1 MEGQQLFLVIVGGLI
16 ALFVIFVL
24 IYKSFYKKAPAD
36 AALVISGGSKKRVV
50 FGGTL
55 VNPITNVTQQ
65 ISLNTL
71 QLPVEREGQAALITK
86 DSLRVDIQAE
96 FYVKIEPNEQD
107 VLKAVASLGE
117 KTLTPEAVNA
127 LLEGKLVGVLRSVA
141 ATMDLQ
147 ELHEKRQEFSDQVQE
162 ACLEDLE
169 QNGFKLET
177 VAVTNLDQTP
187 LEALDENNRFDVVAI
202 QTIKK
207 EVEEKQ
213 TDTAKIEHENKVKRE
228 EDRLL
233 AELEIK
239 QKEEETET
247 KALEVEQRLEF
258 AQEEQRKEIATNK
271 AEQERAVEAHKF
283 EQLQAVEEAR
293 IKQEQA
299 VQSAEIAQTQKI
311 EMERIE
317 QEKLVQE
324 SEISQKQAI
333 EIAKVQQQQMVE
345 EAEIQRNLTVE
356 KAKIDQEASVKETEI
371 ERRIVLLDK
380 EREEKEAEAQ
390 NEILVSIKEK
400 EREAALIELLEI
412 SAEKARAEAAVE
424 TAEAIEKAE
433 RESKIELIRAEQ
445 EADEE
450 RIGKEKIADAEVYTI
465 VETAKAELEAAQ
477 VKAEA
482 TIILSEA
489 LLVEAK
495 AEADGEEALITAK
508 NQTEP
513 QVLVSDAVLA
523 LVEALPEVTKELM
536 KPAERIE
543 SIRVLDLGS
552 NGGSGPGG
560 MNKILGSIINAGA
573 AMPLLKELV
582 NFSDIDTTKIGQ
594 TIQDFAQGLKPNS
607 TSISESI
614 PVSEEEPISETE
626 PVAEAEPVAEDEPV
640 VDAEPIS
647 DEQLVVEEETVVE
660 AEPVAEDEPVSDEQ
674 PMAEEELV
682 VEAEPIADEEPISEA
697 VPISEEN
704 DSV

>member
-1 MEGQQLFLVIVGGLI
+1 MGGDLFFLIVGSLVS
-16 ALFVIFVL
+16 LFVIFILV
-24 IYKSFYKKAPAD
+24 YKSFYKKAPAD
-36 AALVISGGSKKRVV
+36 SALVISGGRKKRVV

-55 VNPITNVTQQ
+55 VNPITNVTQL

-107 VLKAVASLGE
+107 VLKAIASLGE
-117 KTLTPEAVNA
+117 KTLTPQAVNT

-187 LEALDENNRFDVVAI
+187 LDALDENNRFDVVAI
-202 QTIKK
+202 QTIKQ

-213 TDTAKIEHENKVKRE
+213 TATAKIEHENKVKRE
-228 EDRLL
+228 EDRLR

-247 KALEVEQRLEF
+247 EGLEVERRLEF

-271 AEQERAVEAHKF
+271 AEQERAVEEHKF

-299 VQSAEIAQTQKI
+299 VKSAEIAQTQKI

-317 QEKLVQE
+317 QEKIVQE
-324 SEISQKQAI
+324 SEIAQKQAI
-333 EIAKVQQQQMVE
+333 EIAQVQQQQMVE

-356 KAKIDQEASVKETEI
+356 KAKIEQEATVKITDI
-371 ERRIVLLDK
+371 EKKIVLLDK
-380 EREEKEAEAQ
+380 DREEKEAEALNAIQ
-390 NEILVSIKEK
+390 VSHKEK
-400 EREAALIELLEI
+400 EREAALIELLEV
-412 SAEKARAEAAVE
+412 SAQKARAEAAVE
-424 TAEAIEKAE
+424 TAESIEKAE

-445 EADEE
+445 EADED
-450 RIGKEKIADAEVYTI
+450 RITKEKSTDAEVYTI
-465 VETAKAELEAAQ
+465 VETAKAELEAAE

-482 TIILSEA
+482 TRILSEA

-495 AEADGEEALITAK
+495 AKADGEDALISAK
-508 NQTEP
+508 NNAEP
-513 QVLVSDAVLA
+513 QVLVSDAVHA
-523 LVEALPEVTKELM
+523 LVESLPQVTSELM

-543 SIRVLDLGS
+543 SIRVLDLGGG
-552 NGGSGPGG
+552 NGSGNGSSG
-560 MNKILGSIINAGA
+560 MNRILGSIVNAGA

-582 NFSDIDTTKIGQ
+582 NFSGFDTAKIGQ
-594 TIQDFAQGLKPNS
+594 TIQDYAKGLSRNS
-607 TSISESI
+607 AADTDTDTDTESE
-614 PVSEEEPISETE
+614 PVSE
-626 PVAEAEPVAEDEPV
+626 
-640 VDAEPIS
+640 
-647 DEQLVVEEETVVE
+647 
-660 AEPVAEDEPVSDEQ
+660 
-674 PMAEEELV
+674 
-682 VEAEPIADEEPISEA
+682 
-697 VPISEEN
+697 
-704 DSV
+704 

>member
-1 MEGQQLFLVIVGGLI
+1 MGNPFVLIVGSLI

-36 AALVISGGSKKRVV
+36 AALVIAGGSKKRVV

-55 VNPITNVTQQ
+55 VNPITNTTQI

-117 KTLTPEAVNA
+117 KTLTPQAVNT

-177 VAVTNLDQTP
+177 VAITNLDQTP

-207 EVEEKQ
+207 EVEERQ
-213 TDTAKIEHENKVKRE
+213 TETAKIEHENKVRRE
-228 EDRLL
+228 EDRLI

-299 VQSAEIAQTQKI
+299 VKSAEISQTQKI

-317 QEKLVQE
+317 QEKLVEE
-324 SEISQKQAI
+324 SEISQKQAV
-333 EIAKVQQQQMVE
+333 EVARVQQEQMVE
-345 EAEIQRNLTVE
+345 EAEIQRNLSIE
-356 KAKIDQEASVKETEI
+356 KAKIDQEASVKETDI
-371 ERRIVLLDK
+371 ERKIILLDK

-390 NEILVSIKEK
+390 NAILISLKEK
-400 EREAALIELLEI
+400 EREQALIELLEI
-412 SAEKARAEAAVE
+412 SAEKARSEAAVE

-433 RESKIELIRAEQ
+433 RESKVELIRAEQ

-450 RIGKEKIADAEVYTI
+450 RIAKEKNADAEVYTI
-465 VETAKAELEAAQ
+465 VETAKAELEAAK
-477 VKAEA
+477 VKSEA
-482 TIILSEA
+482 TIVLAEA
-489 LLVEAK
+489 LLVEAQ
-495 AEADGEEALITAK
+495 AEAEGEEALISAK
-508 NQTEP
+508 NQAEP
-513 QVLVSDAVLA
+513 NVLVSEAVHA
-523 LVEALPEVTKELM
+523 LVEALPQVTNELM

-543 SIRVLDLGS
+543 SIRVLDLG
-552 NGGSGPGG
+552 GSGNGNSGG
-560 MNKILGSIINAGA
+560 MNRILSSIINAGA

-582 NFSDIDTTKIGQ
+582 NFSDIDTAKIGS
-594 TIQDFAQGLKPNS
+594 TISDYAKGLTQNN
-607 TSISESI
+607 
-614 PVSEEEPISETE
+614 VSDSNTE
-626 PVAEAEPVAEDEPV
+626 PEPDPA
-640 VDAEPIS
+640 
-647 DEQLVVEEETVVE
+647 
-660 AEPVAEDEPVSDEQ
+660 
-674 PMAEEELV
+674 
-682 VEAEPIADEEPISEA
+682 SE
-697 VPISEEN
+697 
-704 DSV
+704 

>member
-1 MEGQQLFLVIVGGLI
+1 MGGDLFILIVGSI
-16 ALFVIFVL
+16 VALFVIFILV
-24 IYKSFYKKAPAD
+24 YKSFYKKAPAD
-36 AALVISGGSKKRVV
+36 SALVISGGRKKRVV

-117 KTLTPEAVNA
+117 KTLTPQAVNT

-202 QTIKK
+202 QTIKQ

-213 TDTAKIEHENKVKRE
+213 TATAKIEHENKVKRE
-228 EDRLL
+228 EDRLR

-239 QKEEETET
+239 MKEEETET
-247 KALEVEQRLEF
+247 EGLEVEKRLEF

-271 AEQERAVEAHKF
+271 AEQERAVEEHKF

-299 VQSAEIAQTQKI
+299 VKSAEIAQTQKI

-324 SEISQKQAI
+324 SEIAQKQAI
-333 EIAKVQQQQMVE
+333 EIAQVQQEQMVE

-356 KAKIDQEASVKETEI
+356 KAKIEQEATVKITDI
-371 ERRIVLLDK
+371 EKKIVLLEKD
-380 EREEKEAEAQ
+380 RAEKEAEAE
-390 NEILVSIKEK
+390 NAILISLKEK
-400 EREAALIELLEI
+400 EREAALIELLTV
-412 SAEKARAEAAVE
+412 SAEKSRAEAAVE

-445 EADEE
+445 EADEDK
-450 RIGKEKIADAEVYTI
+450 ITKEKAADAEVYTI
-465 VETAKAELEAAQ
+465 IETAKAELEAAD

-482 TIILSEA
+482 TRILADA

-495 AEADGEEALITAK
+495 AKADGEEALISAK
-508 NQTEP
+508 NNAEP
-513 QVLVSDAVLA
+513 QVLVSDAVHA
-523 LVEALPEVTKELM
+523 LVESLPQVTSELM

-543 SIRVLDLGS
+543 SIRVLDLGGG
-552 NGGSGPGG
+552 NGSGNGNSG
-560 MNKILGSIINAGA
+560 MNRILGSIVNAGA

-582 NFSDIDTTKIGQ
+582 NFSGLDTAKIGQ
-594 TIQDFAQGLKPNS
+594 TIQDYAKGLSRNS
-607 TSISESI
+607 VADSDTDTKSE
-614 PVSEEEPISETE
+614 PVSE
-626 PVAEAEPVAEDEPV
+626 
-640 VDAEPIS
+640 
-647 DEQLVVEEETVVE
+647 
-660 AEPVAEDEPVSDEQ
+660 
-674 PMAEEELV
+674 
-682 VEAEPIADEEPISEA
+682 
-697 VPISEEN
+697 
-704 DSV
+704 

>member
-1 MEGQQLFLVIVGGLI
+1 MPDLFILIVGGLI

-55 VNPITNVTQQ
+55 VNPITNVTQI

-96 FYVKIEPNEQD
+96 FYVKIEPNEAD
-107 VLKAVASLGE
+107 VLKAVASLGD
-117 KTLTPEAVNA
+117 KTLTPQAVNS

-187 LEALDENNRFDVVAI
+187 LESLDENNRFDVVAI
-202 QTIKK
+202 MTIKK

-213 TDTAKIEHENKVKRE
+213 TETAKIEHENKVRRE

-299 VQSAEIAQTQKI
+299 VKSAEIVQTQKI

-317 QEKLVQE
+317 QEKMVEE
-324 SEISQKQAI
+324 SEIAQKQAV
-333 EIAKVQQQQMVE
+333 EIARVQQQQTVE
-345 EAEIQRNLTVE
+345 EAEIQRTLTIE
-356 KAKIDQEASVKETEI
+356 KAKIDQEATVKETDI
-371 ERRIVLLDK
+371 ERKIILLDK
-380 EREEKEAEAQ
+380 ERAEKEAEAE
-390 NEILVSIKEK
+390 NTILVSIKEK
-400 EREAALIELLEI
+400 EREAALIEFLGV

-433 RESKIELIRAEQ
+433 RESKVELIRAEQ

-450 RIGKEKIADAEVYTI
+450 RIAKEKTADAEVYTI
-465 VETAKAELEAAQ
+465 IETAKAELEAAQ

-482 TIILSEA
+482 TKILSEA
-489 LLVEAK
+489 LLVEAR

-508 NQTEP
+508 NQAEP

-523 LVEALPEVTKELM
+523 LVEALPEVTNELM

-543 SIRVLDLGS
+543 SIRVLDLGG
-552 NGGSGPGG
+552 NGGNGSSGS
-560 MNKILGSIINAGA
+560 MNRILGSIINAGA

-582 NFSDIDTTKIGQ
+582 NFSGIDTARIGQ
-594 TIQDFAQGLKPNS
+594 TISDYAKGLNRNAVS
-607 TSISESI
+607 DSESDAEPESD
-614 PVSEEEPISETE
+614 PVSE
-626 PVAEAEPVAEDEPV
+626 
-640 VDAEPIS
+640 
-647 DEQLVVEEETVVE
+647 
-660 AEPVAEDEPVSDEQ
+660 
-674 PMAEEELV
+674 
-682 VEAEPIADEEPISEA
+682 
-697 VPISEEN
+697 
-704 DSV
+704 

>member
-1 MEGQQLFLVIVGGLI
+1 MPDLFILIVGGLI

-55 VNPITNVTQQ
+55 VNPITNVTQI

-96 FYVKIEPNEQD
+96 FYVKIEPNEAD
-107 VLKAVASLGE
+107 VLKAVASLGD
-117 KTLTPEAVNA
+117 KTLTPQAVNS

-187 LEALDENNRFDVVAI
+187 LESLDENNRFDVVAI
-202 QTIKK
+202 MTIKK

-213 TDTAKIEHENKVKRE
+213 TETAKIEHENKVRRE

-299 VQSAEIAQTQKI
+299 VKSAEIVQTQKI

-317 QEKLVQE
+317 QEKMVEE
-324 SEISQKQAI
+324 SEIAQKQAV
-333 EIAKVQQQQMVE
+333 EIARVQQQQTVE
-345 EAEIQRNLTVE
+345 EAEIQRTLTIE
-356 KAKIDQEASVKETEI
+356 KAKIDQEATVKETDI
-371 ERRIVLLDK
+371 ERKIILLDK
-380 EREEKEAEAQ
+380 ERAEKEAEAE
-390 NEILVSIKEK
+390 NTILVSIKEK
-400 EREAALIELLEI
+400 EREAALIEFLEV
-412 SAEKARAEAAVE
+412 SAEKARAEAAVD

-433 RESKIELIRAEQ
+433 RESKVELIRAEQ

-450 RIGKEKIADAEVYTI
+450 RIAKEKTADAEVYTI

-482 TIILSEA
+482 TKILSEA
-489 LLVEAK
+489 LLVEAR

-508 NQTEP
+508 NQAEP

-523 LVEALPEVTKELM
+523 LVEALPEVTNELM

-543 SIRVLDLGS
+543 SIRVLDLGG
-552 NGGSGPGG
+552 NGSGNGSSG
-560 MNKILGSIINAGA
+560 SMNRILGSIINAGA

-582 NFSDIDTTKIGQ
+582 NFSGIDTAKIGQ
-594 TIQDFAQGLKPNS
+594 TISDYAKGLNRNAVS
-607 TSISESI
+607 DSESDSS
-614 PVSEEEPISETE
+614 SEPES
-626 PVAEAEPVAEDEPV
+626 
-640 VDAEPIS
+640 
-647 DEQLVVEEETVVE
+647 
-660 AEPVAEDEPVSDEQ
+660 EPVSD
-674 PMAEEELV
+674 
-682 VEAEPIADEEPISEA
+682 
-697 VPISEEN
+697 
-704 DSV
+704 

>member
-1 MEGQQLFLVIVGGLI
+1 MDNPFVLIVGSLI
-16 ALFVIFVL
+16 ALFIIFVL
-24 IYKSFYKKAPAD
+24 VYKSFYKKAPAD

-55 VNPITNVTQQ
+55 VNPITNITQL

-117 KTLTPEAVNA
+117 KTLTPQAVNT

-187 LEALDENNRFDVVAI
+187 LDALDENNRFDVVAI

-213 TDTAKIEHENKVKRE
+213 TETAKIEHENKVRRE
-228 EDRLL
+228 ADRLK

-247 KALEVEQRLEF
+247 EGLEVEKRLDF
-258 AQEEQRKEIATNK
+258 AQEEQSKEIATNK

-299 VQSAEIAQTQKI
+299 VKSAEIAQTQKI

-317 QEKLVQE
+317 QERQVEE
-324 SEISQKQAI
+324 SEILQKQTV
-333 EIAKVQQQQMVE
+333 EIARVQQQQMVE
-345 EAEIQRNLTVE
+345 EAEIQRNLSIE
-356 KAKIDQEASVKETEI
+356 KAKIDQEATIKETDI
-371 ERRIVLLDK
+371 ERKIILLDK
-380 EREEKEAEAQ
+380 EREEKEAEAR
-390 NEILVSIKEK
+390 NAVLISLEEK
-400 EREAALIELLEI
+400 EREAALIELLQV

-433 RESKIELIRAEQ
+433 RESKVELIRAEQ

-450 RIGKEKIADAEVYTI
+450 RIAKEKNADAEAYAV
-465 VETAKAELEAAQ
+465 VEAAKAELEAAEVQ
-477 VKAEA
+477 AQAKR
-482 TIILSEA
+482 ILAEA

-495 AEADGEEALITAK
+495 AQADGEEALINSK
-508 NQTEP
+508 NQAEP

-523 LVEALPEVTKELM
+523 LVEALPQVTNELM

-543 SIRVLDLGS
+543 SIRVLDLGGNS
-552 NGGSGPGG
+552 GGNGNSGG
-560 MNKILGSIINAGA
+560 MNRILGSIINAGA

-582 NFSDIDTTKIGQ
+582 NFSGFDTAKIGQ
-594 TIQDFAQGLKPNS
+594 TIQDYAKGLNRNS
-607 TSISESI
+607 APDSDSDSESN
-614 PVSEEEPISETE
+614 V
-626 PVAEAEPVAEDEPV
+626 
-640 VDAEPIS
+640 
-647 DEQLVVEEETVVE
+647 
-660 AEPVAEDEPVSDEQ
+660 VSDQ
-674 PMAEEELV
+674 N
-682 VEAEPIADEEPISEA
+682 S
-697 VPISEEN
+697 
-704 DSV
+704 

>member
-1 MEGQQLFLVIVGGLI
+1 MPDLFILIVGGLI

-55 VNPITNVTQQ
+55 VNPITNVTQI

-96 FYVKIEPNEQD
+96 FYVKIEPNEAD
-107 VLKAVASLGE
+107 VLKAVASLGD
-117 KTLTPEAVNA
+117 KTLTPQAVNS

-187 LEALDENNRFDVVAI
+187 LESLDENNRFDVVAI
-202 QTIKK
+202 MTIKK

-213 TDTAKIEHENKVKRE
+213 TETAKIEHENKVRRE

-299 VQSAEIAQTQKI
+299 VKSAEIVQTQKI

-317 QEKLVQE
+317 QEKMVEE
-324 SEISQKQAI
+324 SEIAQKQAV
-333 EIAKVQQQQMVE
+333 EIARVQQQQTVE
-345 EAEIQRNLTVE
+345 EAEIQRTLTIE
-356 KAKIDQEASVKETEI
+356 KAKIDQEATVKETDI
-371 ERRIVLLDK
+371 ERRIILLDK
-380 EREEKEAEAQ
+380 ERAEKEAEAE
-390 NEILVSIKEK
+390 NTILVSIKEK
-400 EREAALIELLEI
+400 EREAALIEFLEV
-412 SAEKARAEAAVE
+412 SAEKARAEAAVD

-433 RESKIELIRAEQ
+433 RESKVELIRAEQ

-450 RIGKEKIADAEVYTI
+450 RIAKEKTADAEVYTI

-482 TIILSEA
+482 TKILSEA
-489 LLVEAK
+489 LLVEAR

-508 NQTEP
+508 NQAEP

-523 LVEALPEVTKELM
+523 LVEALPEVTNELM

-543 SIRVLDLGS
+543 SIRVLDLGG
-552 NGGSGPGG
+552 NGGGNSSSGS
-560 MNKILGSIINAGA
+560 MNRILGSIINAGA

-582 NFSDIDTTKIGQ
+582 NFSGIDTAKIGQ
-594 TIQDFAQGLKPNS
+594 TISNYAKGLNRNAVS
-607 TSISESI
+607 DSES
-614 PVSEEEPISETE
+614 
-626 PVAEAEPVAEDEPV
+626 
-640 VDAEPIS
+640 DAEPES
-647 DEQLVVEEETVVE
+647 D
-660 AEPVAEDEPVSDEQ
+660 PVSD
-674 PMAEEELV
+674 
-682 VEAEPIADEEPISEA
+682 
-697 VPISEEN
+697 
-704 DSV
+704 

>member
-1 MEGQQLFLVIVGGLI
+1 MGEQLFILIVGGLI

-55 VNPITNVTQQ
+55 VNPITNVTQT

-96 FYVKIEPNEQD
+96 FYVKIEPNELD
-107 VLKAVASLGE
+107 VLKAVASLGD
-117 KTLTPEAVNA
+117 KTLTPEAVNT

-141 ATMDLQ
+141 ATMELQ

-177 VAVTNLDQTP
+177 VAITNLDQTP
-187 LEALDENNRFDVVAI
+187 LDSLDENNRFDVVAI
-202 QTIKK
+202 QTIKQ

-213 TDTAKIEHENKVKRE
+213 TATAKIEHENKVKRE
-228 EDRLL
+228 EDRLK

-239 QKEEETET
+239 MREEETET
-247 KALEVEQRLEF
+247 EGLEVERRLEF

-293 IKQEQA
+293 ILQEQA
-299 VQSAEIAQTQKI
+299 VKSAEITQTQKI

-317 QEKLVQE
+317 QERQVEE
-324 SEISQKQAI
+324 SEISQKQAV
-333 EIAKVQQQQMVE
+333 ELARVQQQQAVE

-356 KAKIDQEASVKETEI
+356 KAKIEQEATVKETEI

-380 EREEKEAEAQ
+380 ERQEKEAEAE
-390 NEILVSIKEK
+390 NAILVSVKEK
-400 EREAALIELLEI
+400 ERESALIDLLSV
-412 SAEKARAEAAVE
+412 SAEKARSEAAVE

-450 RIGKEKIADAEVYTI
+450 RIAKEKMADAEAYTI
-465 VETAKAELEAAQ
+465 VETAKAELEAAK
-477 VKAEA
+477 VKSEA
-482 TIILSEA
+482 TRILAEA
-489 LLVEAK
+489 LLVEAR

-508 NQTEP
+508 NQAEP
-513 QVLVSDAVLA
+513 QVLVSDAVHA
-523 LVEALPEVTKELM
+523 LVESLPQVTGELM

-543 SIRVLDLGS
+543 SIRVLDLGG
-552 NGGSGPGG
+552 NGGSNGNPGG
-560 MNKILGSIINAGA
+560 MSRILSSIVNAGA

-582 NFSDIDTTKIGQ
+582 NFSGLDTAKIGQ
-594 TIQDFAQGLKPNS
+594 TIQDYTKGLKQN
-607 TSISESI
+607 
-614 PVSEEEPISETE
+614 SET
-626 PVAEAEPVAEDEPV
+626 D
-640 VDAEPIS
+640 S
-647 DEQLVVEEETVVE
+647 DPESTTE
-660 AEPVAEDEPVSDEQ
+660 
-674 PMAEEELV
+674 
-682 VEAEPIADEEPISEA
+682 
-697 VPISEEN
+697 
-704 DSV
+704 

>member
-1 MEGQQLFLVIVGGLI
+1 MGQELFILIVGGLI

-55 VNPITNVTQQ
+55 VNPITNVTQT

-117 KTLTPEAVNA
+117 KTLTPQAVNT

-141 ATMDLQ
+141 ATMELQ

-187 LEALDENNRFDVVAI
+187 LDSLDENNRFDVVAI
-202 QTIKK
+202 QTIKQ

-213 TDTAKIEHENKVKRE
+213 TATAKIEHENKVKRE
-228 EDRLL
+228 EDRLK

-239 QKEEETET
+239 MREEETET
-247 KALEVEQRLEF
+247 EGLEVERRLEF

-293 IKQEQA
+293 ILQEQ
-299 VQSAEIAQTQKI
+299 VVKSAEIAQTQKI

-317 QEKLVQE
+317 QERQVEE
-324 SEISQKQAI
+324 SEITQKQVVELAR
-333 EIAKVQQQQMVE
+333 VQQLQVVE

-356 KAKIDQEASVKETEI
+356 KAKIEQEATVKETEI
-371 ERRIVLLDK
+371 ERKIVLLDK
-380 EREEKEAEAQ
+380 ERQEKEAEAE
-390 NEILVSIKEK
+390 NAILVSLKEK
-400 EREAALIELLEI
+400 EREIALIDLLAV

-424 TAEAIEKAE
+424 TAEALEKAE
-433 RESKIELIRAEQ
+433 RESKVELIRAEQ

-450 RIGKEKIADAEVYTI
+450 RISKEKIADAEAYTI
-465 VETAKAELEAAQ
+465 VETAKAELEAAK
-477 VKAEA
+477 VKSEA
-482 TIILSEA
+482 TRILAEA
-489 LLVEAK
+489 LLVEAR

-508 NQTEP
+508 NTAEP
-513 QVLVSDAVLA
+513 QVLVSDAVHA
-523 LVEALPEVTKELM
+523 LVEALPEVTNELM

-543 SIRVLDLGS
+543 SIRVLDLGGNS
-552 NGGSGPGG
+552 GGNGNSGG
-560 MNKILGSIINAGA
+560 MSRILGSIINAGA

-582 NFSDIDTTKIGQ
+582 NFSGFDTAKIGQ
-594 TIQDFAQGLKPNS
+594 TIQDYAQGLNRS
-607 TSISESI
+607 SETDSDSEST
-614 PVSEEEPISETE
+614 TE
-626 PVAEAEPVAEDEPV
+626 
-640 VDAEPIS
+640 
-647 DEQLVVEEETVVE
+647 
-660 AEPVAEDEPVSDEQ
+660 
-674 PMAEEELV
+674 
-682 VEAEPIADEEPISEA
+682 
-697 VPISEEN
+697 
-704 DSV
+704 

>member
-1 MEGQQLFLVIVGGLI
+1 MPDLFIIIVGGLI

-55 VNPITNVTQQ
+55 VNPITNVTQI

-96 FYVKIEPNEQD
+96 FYVKIEPNEAD
-107 VLKAVASLGE
+107 VLKAVASLGD
-117 KTLTPEAVNA
+117 KTLTPQAVNS

-187 LEALDENNRFDVVAI
+187 LESLDENNRFDVVAI
-202 QTIKK
+202 MTIKK

-213 TDTAKIEHENKVKRE
+213 TETAKIEHENKVRRE

-299 VQSAEIAQTQKI
+299 VKSTEIIQTQKI

-317 QEKLVQE
+317 QERMVQE
-324 SEISQKQAI
+324 SEISQKQAV
-333 EIAKVQQQQMVE
+333 EIARVQQQQTVE
-345 EAEIQRNLTVE
+345 EAEIQRNLTIE
-356 KAKIDQEASVKETEI
+356 KAKIDQEATIKETDI
-371 ERRIVLLDK
+371 ERRIILLDK
-380 EREEKEAEAQ
+380 EREEKEAEAE
-390 NEILVSIKEK
+390 NTIMVSIKEK
-400 EREAALIELLEI
+400 EREAALIEFLGV

-433 RESKIELIRAEQ
+433 RESKVELIRAEQ

-450 RIGKEKIADAEVYTI
+450 RIAKEKTADAEVYTI

-482 TIILSEA
+482 TKILSEA
-489 LLVEAK
+489 LLVEAR

-508 NQTEP
+508 NQAEP

-523 LVEALPEVTKELM
+523 LVEALPEVTNELM

-543 SIRVLDLGS
+543 SIRVLDLGG
-552 NGGSGPGG
+552 NGGGNGSSGS
-560 MNKILGSIINAGA
+560 MNRILGSIVNAGA

-582 NFSDIDTTKIGQ
+582 NFSGIDTAKIGQ
-594 TIQDFAQGLKPNS
+594 TISDYAKGLNRNTVS
-607 TSISESI
+607 DSESD
-614 PVSEEEPISETE
+614 SE
-626 PVAEAEPVAEDEPV
+626 
-640 VDAEPIS
+640 S
-647 DEQLVVEEETVVE
+647 D
-660 AEPVAEDEPVSDEQ
+660 PVSD
-674 PMAEEELV
+674 
-682 VEAEPIADEEPISEA
+682 
-697 VPISEEN
+697 
-704 DSV
+704 

>member
-1 MEGQQLFLVIVGGLI
+1 MDNPFVLIVGSLI
-16 ALFVIFVL
+16 ALFIIFVL
-24 IYKSFYKKAPAD
+24 VYKSFYKKAPAD

-55 VNPITNVTQQ
+55 VNPITNITQL

-117 KTLTPEAVNA
+117 KTLTPQAVNT

-187 LEALDENNRFDVVAI
+187 LDALDENNRFDVVAI

-213 TDTAKIEHENKVKRE
+213 TETAKIEHENKVRRE
-228 EDRLL
+228 ADRLK

-247 KALEVEQRLEF
+247 EGLEVEKRLDF
-258 AQEEQRKEIATNK
+258 AQEEQSMEIATNK
-271 AEQERAVEAHKF
+271 AKQERAVEAHKF

-299 VQSAEIAQTQKI
+299 VKSAEIAQTQKI

-317 QEKLVQE
+317 QERQVEE
-324 SEISQKQAI
+324 SEILQKQTV
-333 EIAKVQQQQMVE
+333 EIARVQQQQMVE
-345 EAEIQRNLTVE
+345 EAEIKRSLSIE
-356 KAKIDQEASVKETEI
+356 KAKIDQEATVKEADI
-371 ERRIVLLDK
+371 ERKIILLDK

-390 NEILVSIKEK
+390 NAILISLKEK
-400 EREAALIELLEI
+400 ELEAALIELLQV
-412 SAEKARAEAAVE
+412 SAVKARAEAAVE

-445 EADEE
+445 EADE
-450 RIGKEKIADAEVYTI
+450 KKIAMEKNTDAEAYAV
-465 VETAKAELEAAQ
+465 VEAAKAELEAAEVQ
-477 VKAEA
+477 AQAKR
-482 TIILSEA
+482 ILAEA

-495 AEADGEEALITAK
+495 AEADGEEALINSK
-508 NQTEP
+508 NQAEP

-523 LVEALPEVTKELM
+523 LVEALPQVTSELM

-543 SIRVLDLGS
+543 SIRVLDLGGNS
-552 NGGSGPGG
+552 GGNGNSGG
-560 MNKILGSIINAGA
+560 MNRILSSIINAGA

-582 NFSDIDTTKIGQ
+582 NFSGFDTAKIGQ
-594 TIQDFAQGLKPNS
+594 TIQDYAKGLNRNS
-607 TSISESI
+607 APDSDSDSESN
-614 PVSEEEPISETE
+614 V
-626 PVAEAEPVAEDEPV
+626 
-640 VDAEPIS
+640 
-647 DEQLVVEEETVVE
+647 
-660 AEPVAEDEPVSDEQ
+660 VSDQ
-674 PMAEEELV
+674 N
-682 VEAEPIADEEPISEA
+682 S
-697 VPISEEN
+697 
-704 DSV
+704 

>member
-1 MEGQQLFLVIVGGLI
+1 MADLFFIIVGGLV

-55 VNPITNVTQQ
+55 VNPITNVTQI

-107 VLKAVASLGE
+107 VLKAVASLGD
-117 KTLTPEAVNA
+117 KTLTPQAVNS

-187 LEALDENNRFDVVAI
+187 LESLDENNRFDVVAI
-202 QTIKK
+202 MTIKK

-213 TDTAKIEHENKVKRE
+213 TETAKIEHENKVKRE
-228 EDRLL
+228 EDRLF

-299 VQSAEIAQTQKI
+299 VKSAEIVQTQKI

-317 QEKLVQE
+317 QERMVQE
-324 SEISQKQAI
+324 SEISQKQAV
-333 EIAKVQQQQMVE
+333 EIARVQQQQTVE
-345 EAEIQRNLTVE
+345 EAEIQRNLTIE
-356 KAKIDQEASVKETEI
+356 KAKIDQEATIKETDI
-371 ERRIVLLDK
+371 ERKIILLDK
-380 EREEKEAEAQ
+380 ERAEKEAEAA
-390 NEILVSIKEK
+390 NTILVSIKEK
-400 EREAALIELLEI
+400 EREAALIEFLEV

-450 RIGKEKIADAEVYTI
+450 RIAKEKTADAEVYTI

-482 TIILSEA
+482 TKILSEA
-489 LLVEAK
+489 LLVEAR

-508 NQTEP
+508 NQAEP

-523 LVEALPEVTKELM
+523 LVEALPQVTAELM

-543 SIRVLDLGS
+543 SIRVLDLGG
-552 NGGSGPGG
+552 NGGGNGSSGS
-560 MNKILGSIINAGA
+560 MNRILGSIVNAGA

-582 NFSDIDTTKIGQ
+582 NFSGIDTAKIGQ
-594 TIQDFAQGLKPNS
+594 TISDYARGLNRNTVS
-607 TSISESI
+607 DSESD
-614 PVSEEEPISETE
+614 SESE
-626 PVAEAEPVAEDEPV
+626 
-640 VDAEPIS
+640 S
-647 DEQLVVEEETVVE
+647 DS
-660 AEPVAEDEPVSDEQ
+660 VSD
-674 PMAEEELV
+674 
-682 VEAEPIADEEPISEA
+682 
-697 VPISEEN
+697 
-704 DSV
+704 

>member
-1 MEGQQLFLVIVGGLI
+1 MGEELFFLIIGGLI

-55 VNPITNVTQQ
+55 VNPITNVTQT

-107 VLKAVASLGE
+107 VLKAVASLGD
-117 KTLTPEAVNA
+117 KTLTPQAVGT

-177 VAVTNLDQTP
+177 VAITNLDQTP
-187 LEALDENNRFDVVAI
+187 LDALDENNRFDVVAI
-202 QTIKK
+202 QTIKQ

-213 TDTAKIEHENKVKRE
+213 TATAKIEHENKVKRE
-228 EDRLL
+228 EDRLK

-239 QKEEETET
+239 MREEETET
-247 KALEVEQRLEF
+247 EGLEVERRLEF

-293 IKQEQA
+293 ILQEQA
-299 VQSAEIAQTQKI
+299 VKSAEILQTQKI

-317 QEKLVQE
+317 QERQVQE
-324 SEISQKQAI
+324 SEITQKQVV
-333 EIAKVQQQQMVE
+333 ELAKVQQMQAVE
-345 EAEIQRNLTVE
+345 EAEIQRNLTIE

-371 ERRIVLLDK
+371 ERKIVLIEKD
-380 EREEKEAEAQ
+380 REEKEAEAE
-390 NEILVSIKEK
+390 NAILVSLKEK
-400 EREAALIELLEI
+400 ERESVLIDLLSV

-445 EADEE
+445 EADED
-450 RIGKEKIADAEVYTI
+450 RITKEKVADAEAYTI
-465 VETAKAELEAAQ
+465 VETAKAELEAAK

-482 TIILSEA
+482 TRILSEA
-489 LLVEAK
+489 LLVEAR

-508 NQTEP
+508 NQAEP
-513 QVLVSDAVLA
+513 QVLVSDAVHA
-523 LVEALPEVTKELM
+523 LVESLPQVTGELM

-543 SIRVLDLGS
+543 SIRVLDLGGNSGS
-552 NGGSGPGG
+552 NGGPGG
-560 MNKILGSIINAGA
+560 MNRILGSIINAGA

-582 NFSDIDTTKIGQ
+582 NFSGIDTAKIGQ
-594 TIQDFAQGLKPNS
+594 TIQDYAKGLKQD
-607 TSISESI
+607 T
-614 PVSEEEPISETE
+614 
-626 PVAEAEPVAEDEPV
+626 
-640 VDAEPIS
+640 
-647 DEQLVVEEETVVE
+647 
-660 AEPVAEDEPVSDEQ
+660 EPVSDSEST
-674 PMAEEELV
+674 
-682 VEAEPIADEEPISEA
+682 DE
-697 VPISEEN
+697 
-704 DSV
+704 

>member
-1 MEGQQLFLVIVGGLI
+1 MGNPFVLIVGSLI
-16 ALFVIFVL
+16 ALFIIFVL
-24 IYKSFYKKAPAD
+24 VYKSFYKKAPAD

-55 VNPITNVTQQ
+55 VNPITNTTQL

-96 FYVKIEPNEQD
+96 FYVKIEPNELD

-117 KTLTPEAVNA
+117 KTLTPQAVNT

-213 TDTAKIEHENKVKRE
+213 TETAKIEHENKVRRE
-228 EDRLL
+228 ADRLK

-247 KALEVEQRLEF
+247 EGLEVEKRLDF

-271 AEQERAVEAHKF
+271 AEQERSVEAHKF

-299 VQSAEIAQTQKI
+299 VKSAEIAQTQKI

-317 QEKLVQE
+317 QERQVEE
-324 SEISQKQAI
+324 SEILQKQTV
-333 EIAKVQQQQMVE
+333 EIARVQQQQMVE
-345 EAEIQRNLTVE
+345 EAEIQRNLSIE
-356 KAKIDQEASVKETEI
+356 KAKIDQEATIKETDI
-371 ERRIVLLDK
+371 ERKIILLDK
-380 EREEKEAEAQ
+380 EREEKEAEAK
-390 NEILVSIKEK
+390 NAILISLKEK
-400 EREAALIELLEI
+400 EREAALIELLQV

-433 RESKIELIRAEQ
+433 RESKVELIRAEQ

-450 RIGKEKIADAEVYTI
+450 RIAKEKNADAEAYAV
-465 VETAKAELEAAQ
+465 VEAAKAELEAAEVQ
-477 VKAEA
+477 AQAKR
-482 TIILSEA
+482 ILAEA

-495 AEADGEEALITAK
+495 AQADGEEALINSK
-508 NQTEP
+508 NQAEP

-523 LVEALPEVTKELM
+523 LVEALPQVTNELM

-543 SIRVLDLGS
+543 SIRVLDLGGNS
-552 NGGSGPGG
+552 SGNGNSGG
-560 MNKILGSIINAGA
+560 MNRILGSIINAGA

-582 NFSDIDTTKIGQ
+582 NFSGFDTAKIGQ
-594 TIQDFAQGLKPNS
+594 TIQDYAKGLNRNS
-607 TSISESI
+607 APDSDSDSESN
-614 PVSEEEPISETE
+614 
-626 PVAEAEPVAEDEPV
+626 
-640 VDAEPIS
+640 
-647 DEQLVVEEETVVE
+647 L
-660 AEPVAEDEPVSDEQ
+660 VSDQ
-674 PMAEEELV
+674 N
-682 VEAEPIADEEPISEA
+682 S
-697 VPISEEN
+697 
-704 DSV
+704 

>member
-1 MEGQQLFLVIVGGLI
+1 MNELFILIVGGLI

-36 AALVISGGSKKRVV
+36 AALVISGGSKKRVI

-55 VNPITNVTQQ
+55 VNPITNITQT

-107 VLKAVASLGE
+107 VLKAVASLGD
-117 KTLTPEAVNA
+117 KTLTPEAVNT

-141 ATMDLQ
+141 ATMELQ

-177 VAVTNLDQTP
+177 VAITNLDQTP
-187 LEALDENNRFDVVAI
+187 LDSLDENNRFDVVAI
-202 QTIKK
+202 QTIKQ

-213 TDTAKIEHENKVKRE
+213 TATAKIEHENKVKRE
-228 EDRLL
+228 EDRLK

-239 QKEEETET
+239 MREEETET
-247 KALEVEQRLEF
+247 QGLEVEQRLEF

-271 AEQERAVEAHKF
+271 AEQERQVEAHKF

-293 IKQEQA
+293 IMQEQA
-299 VQSAEIAQTQKI
+299 IKSAEIAQTQKI

-317 QEKLVQE
+317 QERQVEE
-324 SEISQKQAI
+324 SEISQQQAV
-333 EIAKVQQQQMVE
+333 ELAKVQQQQAVE
-345 EAEIQRNLTVE
+345 EAEIQRNLSVE
-356 KAKIDQEASVKETEI
+356 KAKIEQEATVKETEI
-371 ERRIVLLDK
+371 ERRIILIDK
-380 EREEKEAEAQ
+380 ERAEKEAEAE
-390 NEILVSIKEK
+390 NAILVSMKEK
-400 EREAALIELLEI
+400 EREIALIDLLSV

-450 RIGKEKIADAEVYTI
+450 RIAKEKMADAEAYTI
-465 VETAKAELEAAQ
+465 VETAKAELEAAK
-477 VKAEA
+477 VKSEA
-482 TIILSEA
+482 TTILAEA
-489 LLVEAK
+489 LLVEAR

-508 NQTEP
+508 NQAEP
-513 QVLVSDAVLA
+513 QVLVSDAVHA
-523 LVEALPEVTKELM
+523 LVEALPEVTGELM

-543 SIRVLDLGS
+543 SIRVLDLGG
-552 NGGSGPGG
+552 NGGNGNSGG
-560 MNKILGSIINAGA
+560 MSRILSSIVNAGA

-582 NFSDIDTTKIGQ
+582 NFSGLDTAKIGQ
-594 TIQDFAQGLKPNS
+594 TIQDYAKGLNQNAVTDSDSES
-607 TSISESI
+607 TSE
-614 PVSEEEPISETE
+614 
-626 PVAEAEPVAEDEPV
+626 
-640 VDAEPIS
+640 
-647 DEQLVVEEETVVE
+647 
-660 AEPVAEDEPVSDEQ
+660 
-674 PMAEEELV
+674 
-682 VEAEPIADEEPISEA
+682 
-697 VPISEEN
+697 
-704 DSV
+704 

>member
-1 MEGQQLFLVIVGGLI
+1 MDSGNLFVLIVGGLI
-16 ALFVIFVL
+16 ALFVIFIL

-36 AALVISGGSKKRVV
+36 SALVISGGSKKRVV

-55 VNPITNVTQQ
+55 VNPITNVTQM

-117 KTLTPEAVNA
+117 KTLTPQAVNT

-202 QTIKK
+202 QTIKQ

-213 TDTAKIEHENKVKRE
+213 TATAKIEHENKVKRE
-228 EDRLL
+228 EDRLR

-247 KALEVEQRLEF
+247 EGLEVERRLEF
-258 AQEEQRKEIATNK
+258 AQEDQRKEIATNK

-299 VQSAEIAQTQKI
+299 VKSAEILQTQKI

-333 EIAKVQQQQMVE
+333 EIAKVEQQKTVE
-345 EAEIQRNLTVE
+345 EAEIQRNLSVE
-356 KAKIDQEASVKETEI
+356 KAKIEQEASVKLTDI
-371 ERRIVLLDK
+371 EKKIVLLDK
-380 EREEKEAEAQ
+380 EREEKEAEAYNAIQ
-390 NEILVSIKEK
+390 ISLKEK
-400 EREAALIELLEI
+400 EREAALIELLEV
-412 SAEKARAEAAVE
+412 SALKARAEAAVE

-445 EADEE
+445 EADED
-450 RIGKEKIADAEVYTI
+450 RITKEKSADAEVYTI
-465 VETAKAELEAAQ
+465 VETAKAELEAAE

-482 TIILSEA
+482 TRILAEA

-495 AEADGEEALITAK
+495 AKADGEEALIMAK
-508 NQTEP
+508 NNAEP

-523 LVEALPEVTKELM
+523 LVESLPQVTGELM

-543 SIRVLDLGS
+543 SIRVLDLGGGNGSS
-552 NGGSGPGG
+552 NGNSGG
-560 MNKILGSIINAGA
+560 MNRILGSIINAGA

-582 NFSDIDTTKIGQ
+582 NFSGLDTAKIGQ
-594 TIQDFAQGLKPNS
+594 TIQDYAKGLNRNS
-607 TSISESI
+607 TPDLDIEPESE
-614 PVSEEEPISETE
+614 
-626 PVAEAEPVAEDEPV
+626 
-640 VDAEPIS
+640 
-647 DEQLVVEEETVVE
+647 
-660 AEPVAEDEPVSDEQ
+660 
-674 PMAEEELV
+674 
-682 VEAEPIADEEPISEA
+682 
-697 VPISEEN
+697 
-704 DSV
+704 

>member
-1 MEGQQLFLVIVGGLI
+1 MPSLFVLIVGGLI

-24 IYKSFYKKAPAD
+24 VYKSFYKKAPAD

-55 VNPITNVTQQ
+55 VNPITNTTQL

-117 KTLTPEAVNA
+117 KTLTPQAVNT

-213 TDTAKIEHENKVKRE
+213 TETAKIEHENKVRRE
-228 EDRLL
+228 ADRLK

-247 KALEVEQRLEF
+247 EGLEVEKRLDF
-258 AQEEQRKEIATNK
+258 AQEEQRQEIATNK

-299 VQSAEIAQTQKI
+299 VKSAEIAQTQKI

-317 QEKLVQE
+317 QERQVEE
-324 SEISQKQAI
+324 SEILQKQTV
-333 EIAKVQQQQMVE
+333 EIARVQQQQMVE
-345 EAEIQRNLTVE
+345 EAEIQRNLSIE
-356 KAKIDQEASVKETEI
+356 KAKIDQEATVKETDI
-371 ERRIVLLDK
+371 ERKIILLDK

-390 NEILVSIKEK
+390 NAILISLKEK
-400 EREAALIELLEI
+400 ELEAALIELLQV

-433 RESKIELIRAEQ
+433 RESKVELIRAEQ

-450 RIGKEKIADAEVYTI
+450 RIAKEKNADAEAYAV
-465 VETAKAELEAAQ
+465 VEAAKAELEAAQ
-477 VKAEA
+477 VQSQA
-482 TIILSEA
+482 TRILAEA

-495 AEADGEEALITAK
+495 AQADGEEALINSK
-508 NQTEP
+508 NQAEP

-523 LVEALPEVTKELM
+523 LVEVLPQVTNELM

-543 SIRVLDLGS
+543 SIRVLDLGGNS
-552 NGGSGPGG
+552 GGNGGSGG
-560 MNKILGSIINAGA
+560 MNRILSSIVNAGA

-582 NFSDIDTTKIGQ
+582 NFSGLDTAKIGQ
-594 TIQDFAQGLKPNS
+594 TIQDYAKGLNRS
-607 TSISESI
+607 A
-614 PVSEEEPISETE
+614 VSNT
-626 PVAEAEPVAEDEPV
+626 D
-640 VDAEPIS
+640 S
-647 DEQLVVEEETVVE
+647 DS
-660 AEPVAEDEPVSDEQ
+660 DGSDPVSD
-674 PMAEEELV
+674 
-682 VEAEPIADEEPISEA
+682 
-697 VPISEEN
+697 
-704 DSV
+704 

>member
-1 MEGQQLFLVIVGGLI
+1 MDNPFVLIVGSLI
-16 ALFVIFVL
+16 ALFIIFVL
-24 IYKSFYKKAPAD
+24 VYKSFYKKAPAD

-55 VNPITNVTQQ
+55 VNPITNITQL

-117 KTLTPEAVNA
+117 KTLTPQAVNT
-127 LLEGKLVGVLRSVA
+127 LLEGKLVSVLRSVA

-187 LEALDENNRFDVVAI
+187 LDALDENNRFDVVAI

-213 TDTAKIEHENKVKRE
+213 TETAKIEHENKVKRE
-228 EDRLL
+228 ADRLK

-247 KALEVEQRLEF
+247 EGLEVEKRLDF
-258 AQEEQRKEIATNK
+258 AQEEQSMEIATNK
-271 AEQERAVEAHKF
+271 AKQERAVEAHKF

-299 VQSAEIAQTQKI
+299 VKSAEIAQTQKI

-317 QEKLVQE
+317 QERQVEE
-324 SEISQKQAI
+324 SEILQKQTV
-333 EIAKVQQQQMVE
+333 EIARVQQQQMVE
-345 EAEIQRNLTVE
+345 EAEIKRSLSIE
-356 KAKIDQEASVKETEI
+356 KAKIDQEATVKEADI
-371 ERRIVLLDK
+371 ERKIILLDK

-390 NEILVSIKEK
+390 NAILISLKEK
-400 EREAALIELLEI
+400 EREAALIELLQV
-412 SAEKARAEAAVE
+412 SAVKARAEAAVE

-445 EADEE
+445 EADE
-450 RIGKEKIADAEVYTI
+450 KKIAMEKNTDAEAYAV
-465 VETAKAELEAAQ
+465 VEAAKAELEAAEVQ
-477 VKAEA
+477 AQAKR
-482 TIILSEA
+482 ILAEA

-495 AEADGEEALITAK
+495 AEADGEEALINSK
-508 NQTEP
+508 NQAEP

-523 LVEALPEVTKELM
+523 LVEALPQVTSELM

-543 SIRVLDLGS
+543 SIRVLDLGGNS
-552 NGGSGPGG
+552 GGNGNSGG
-560 MNKILGSIINAGA
+560 MNRILSSIINAGA

-582 NFSDIDTTKIGQ
+582 NFSGFDTAKIGQ
-594 TIQDFAQGLKPNS
+594 TIQDYAKGLNRNS
-607 TSISESI
+607 APDSDSDSESN
-614 PVSEEEPISETE
+614 V
-626 PVAEAEPVAEDEPV
+626 
-640 VDAEPIS
+640 
-647 DEQLVVEEETVVE
+647 
-660 AEPVAEDEPVSDEQ
+660 VSDQ
-674 PMAEEELV
+674 N
-682 VEAEPIADEEPISEA
+682 S
-697 VPISEEN
+697 
-704 DSV
+704 

>member
-1 MEGQQLFLVIVGGLI
+1 MDNPFVLIVGSLI
-16 ALFVIFVL
+16 ALFIIFVL
-24 IYKSFYKKAPAD
+24 VYKSFYKKAPAD

-55 VNPITNVTQQ
+55 VNPITNITQL

-117 KTLTPEAVNA
+117 KTLTPQAVNT
-127 LLEGKLVGVLRSVA
+127 LLEGKLVSVLRSVA

-213 TDTAKIEHENKVKRE
+213 TETAKIEHENKVRRE
-228 EDRLL
+228 ADRLK

-247 KALEVEQRLEF
+247 EGLEVEKRLDF

-271 AEQERAVEAHKF
+271 AEQERAIEAHKF

-299 VQSAEIAQTQKI
+299 VKSAEIAQTQKI

-317 QEKLVQE
+317 QERQVEE
-324 SEISQKQAI
+324 SEILQKQTV
-333 EIAKVQQQQMVE
+333 EIARVQQQQMVE
-345 EAEIQRNLTVE
+345 EAEIQRSLSIE
-356 KAKIDQEASVKETEI
+356 KAKIDQEATVKEADI
-371 ERRIVLLDK
+371 ERKIILLDK
-380 EREEKEAEAQ
+380 EREEKEADAQ
-390 NEILVSIKEK
+390 NAILISLKEK
-400 EREAALIELLEI
+400 EREAALIELLQV
-412 SAEKARAEAAVE
+412 SAVKARAEAAVE

-445 EADEE
+445 EADEKK
-450 RIGKEKIADAEVYTI
+450 IAMEKNADAEAYAV
-465 VETAKAELEAAQ
+465 VEAAKAELEAAEVQ
-477 VKAEA
+477 AQAKR
-482 TIILSEA
+482 ILAEA

-495 AEADGEEALITAK
+495 AEADGEEALINSK
-508 NQTEP
+508 NQAEP

-523 LVEALPEVTKELM
+523 LVEALPQVTHELM

-543 SIRVLDLGS
+543 SIRVLDLGGNS
-552 NGGSGPGG
+552 GGNGNSGG
-560 MNKILGSIINAGA
+560 MNRILSSIINAGA

-582 NFSDIDTTKIGQ
+582 NFSGFDTAKIGQ
-594 TIQDFAQGLKPNS
+594 TIQDYAKGLNRNS
-607 TSISESI
+607 VPDSDSDSESN
-614 PVSEEEPISETE
+614 V
-626 PVAEAEPVAEDEPV
+626 
-640 VDAEPIS
+640 
-647 DEQLVVEEETVVE
+647 
-660 AEPVAEDEPVSDEQ
+660 VSDQ
-674 PMAEEELV
+674 N
-682 VEAEPIADEEPISEA
+682 S
-697 VPISEEN
+697 
-704 DSV
+704 

>member
-1 MEGQQLFLVIVGGLI
+1 MELFIFIVGGLI

-55 VNPITNVTQQ
+55 VNPITNITQT

-107 VLKAVASLGE
+107 VLKAVASLGD
-117 KTLTPEAVNA
+117 KTLTPEAVNT

-141 ATMDLQ
+141 ATMELQ

-177 VAVTNLDQTP
+177 VAITNLDQTP
-187 LEALDENNRFDVVAI
+187 LDSLDENNRFDVVAI
-202 QTIKK
+202 QTIKQ

-213 TDTAKIEHENKVKRE
+213 TATAKIEHENKVKRE
-228 EDRLL
+228 EDRLK

-239 QKEEETET
+239 MREEETET
-247 KALEVEQRLEF
+247 EGLEVEQRLEF

-271 AEQERAVEAHKF
+271 AEQERQVEAHKF

-293 IKQEQA
+293 IMQEQA
-299 VQSAEIAQTQKI
+299 IKSAEIAQTQKI

-317 QEKLVQE
+317 QERQVEE
-324 SEISQKQAI
+324 SEISQQQAV
-333 EIAKVQQQQMVE
+333 ELAKVQQLQAVE
-345 EAEIQRNLTVE
+345 EAEIQRNLTIE
-356 KAKIDQEASVKETEI
+356 KAKIEQEATVKETEI
-371 ERRIVLLDK
+371 ERRIVLIDK
-380 EREEKEAEAQ
+380 ERAEKEAEAE
-390 NEILVSIKEK
+390 NAILVSMKEK
-400 EREAALIELLEI
+400 EREIALIDLLSV

-450 RIGKEKIADAEVYTI
+450 KIAKEKMADAEAYTI
-465 VETAKAELEAAQ
+465 VETAKAELEAAK

-482 TIILSEA
+482 TRILAEA
-489 LLVEAK
+489 LLVEAR

-508 NQTEP
+508 NQAEP
-513 QVLVSDAVLA
+513 QVLVSDAVHA
-523 LVEALPEVTKELM
+523 LVEALPEVTGELM

-543 SIRVLDLGS
+543 SIRVLDLGG
-552 NGGSGPGG
+552 NGGNGNSGG
-560 MNKILGSIINAGA
+560 MSRILSSIVNAGA

-582 NFSDIDTTKIGQ
+582 NFSGLDTAKIGQ
-594 TIQDFAQGLKPNS
+594 TIQDYAKGLNQNSVTDADSES
-607 TSISESI
+607 TSE
-614 PVSEEEPISETE
+614 
-626 PVAEAEPVAEDEPV
+626 
-640 VDAEPIS
+640 
-647 DEQLVVEEETVVE
+647 
-660 AEPVAEDEPVSDEQ
+660 
-674 PMAEEELV
+674 
-682 VEAEPIADEEPISEA
+682 
-697 VPISEEN
+697 
-704 DSV
+704 

>member
-1 MEGQQLFLVIVGGLI
+1 MDNLFILIVGGLI

-36 AALVISGGSKKRVV
+36 AALVISGGNKKRVV

-55 VNPITNVTQQ
+55 VNPITNVTQL

-96 FYVKIEPNEQD
+96 FYVKIEPNEAD
-107 VLKAVASLGE
+107 VLKAVASLGD
-117 KTLTPEAVNA
+117 KTLTPQAVNA

-187 LEALDENNRFDVVAI
+187 LESLDENNRFDVVAI
-202 QTIKK
+202 MTIKK

-213 TDTAKIEHENKVKRE
+213 TDTAKIEHENKVRRE
-228 EDRLL
+228 EDRLI

-258 AQEEQRKEIATNK
+258 AQDEQRKEIATNK
-271 AEQERAVEAHKF
+271 AEQER
-283 EQLQAVEEAR
+283 
-293 IKQEQA
+293 
-299 VQSAEIAQTQKI
+299 
-311 EMERIE
+311 M
-317 QEKLVQE
+317 VQE
-324 SEISQKQAI
+324 NEISQKQAV
-333 EIAKVQQQQMVE
+333 EIARVQQQQTVE
-345 EAEIQRNLTVE
+345 EAEIQRNLTIE
-356 KAKIDQEASVKETEI
+356 KAKIDQEATIKETDI
-371 ERRIVLLDK
+371 ERRIILLDK
-380 EREEKEAEAQ
+380 ERAEKEAEAE
-390 NEILVSIKEK
+390 NAILVSIKEK

-450 RIGKEKIADAEVYTI
+450 RIAKEKTADAEVYTI

-482 TIILSEA
+482 TKILSEA
-489 LLVEAK
+489 LLVEAR

-508 NQTEP
+508 NQAEP

-523 LVEALPEVTKELM
+523 LVEVLPQVTTELM

-543 SIRVLDLGS
+543 SIRVLDLGG
-552 NGGSGPGG
+552 NGGGSSGS
-560 MNKILGSIINAGA
+560 MNRILGSIVNAGA

-582 NFSDIDTTKIGQ
+582 NFSGIDTAKIGQ
-594 TIQDFAQGLKPNS
+594 TIQDYAKGLNRNTVS
-607 TSISESI
+607 DSESD
-614 PVSEEEPISETE
+614 SEPESEP
-626 PVAEAEPVAEDEPV
+626 A
-640 VDAEPIS
+640 S
-647 DEQLVVEEETVVE
+647 D
-660 AEPVAEDEPVSDEQ
+660 
-674 PMAEEELV
+674 
-682 VEAEPIADEEPISEA
+682 
-697 VPISEEN
+697 
-704 DSV
+704 

>member
-1 MEGQQLFLVIVGGLI
+1 MPDLFILIVGGLI

-55 VNPITNVTQQ
+55 VNPITNVTQI

-96 FYVKIEPNEQD
+96 FYVKIEPNEAD
-107 VLKAVASLGE
+107 VLKAVASLGD
-117 KTLTPEAVNA
+117 KTLTPQAVNS

-187 LEALDENNRFDVVAI
+187 LESLDENNRFDVVAI
-202 QTIKK
+202 MTIKK

-213 TDTAKIEHENKVKRE
+213 TETAKIEHENKVRRE

-299 VQSAEIAQTQKI
+299 VKSAEIVQTQKI

-317 QEKLVQE
+317 QEKMVEE
-324 SEISQKQAI
+324 SEIAQKQAV
-333 EIAKVQQQQMVE
+333 EIARVQQQQTVE
-345 EAEIQRNLTVE
+345 EAEIQRTLTIE
-356 KAKIDQEASVKETEI
+356 KAKIDQEATVKETDI
-371 ERRIVLLDK
+371 ERRIILLDK
-380 EREEKEAEAQ
+380 ERAEKEAEAE
-390 NEILVSIKEK
+390 NTILVSIKEK
-400 EREAALIELLEI
+400 EREAALIEFLGV

-433 RESKIELIRAEQ
+433 RESKVELIRAEQ

-450 RIGKEKIADAEVYTI
+450 RIAKEKTADAEVYTI
-465 VETAKAELEAAQ
+465 IETAKAELEAAQ

-482 TIILSEA
+482 TKILSEA
-489 LLVEAK
+489 LLVEAR

-508 NQTEP
+508 NQAEP

-523 LVEALPEVTKELM
+523 LVEALPEVTNELM

-543 SIRVLDLGS
+543 SIRVLDLGG
-552 NGGSGPGG
+552 NGGGNGSSGS
-560 MNKILGSIINAGA
+560 MNRILGSIINAGA

-582 NFSDIDTTKIGQ
+582 NFSGIDTAKIGQ
-594 TIQDFAQGLKPNS
+594 TISDYAKGLNRNAVS
-607 TSISESI
+607 DSES
-614 PVSEEEPISETE
+614 EPRPE
-626 PVAEAEPVAEDEPV
+626 PE
-640 VDAEPIS
+640 S
-647 DEQLVVEEETVVE
+647 D
-660 AEPVAEDEPVSDEQ
+660 PVSD
-674 PMAEEELV
+674 
-682 VEAEPIADEEPISEA
+682 
-697 VPISEEN
+697 
-704 DSV
+704 

>member
-1 MEGQQLFLVIVGGLI
+1 MGNLFVLIVGGLI

-55 VNPITNVTQQ
+55 VNPITNVTQI

-96 FYVKIEPNEQD
+96 FYVKIEPNEAD
-107 VLKAVASLGE
+107 VLKAVASLGD
-117 KTLTPEAVNA
+117 KTLTPQAVNS

-187 LEALDENNRFDVVAI
+187 LESLDENNRFDVVAI
-202 QTIKK
+202 MTIKK

-213 TDTAKIEHENKVKRE
+213 TETAKIEHENKVRRE

-299 VQSAEIAQTQKI
+299 VKSAEIVQTQKI

-317 QEKLVQE
+317 QEKMVEE
-324 SEISQKQAI
+324 SEIAQKQAV
-333 EIAKVQQQQMVE
+333 EIARVQQQQTVE
-345 EAEIQRNLTVE
+345 EAEIQRTLTIE
-356 KAKIDQEASVKETEI
+356 KAKIDQEATVKETDI
-371 ERRIVLLDK
+371 ERRIILLDK
-380 EREEKEAEAQ
+380 ERAEKEAEAE
-390 NEILVSIKEK
+390 NTILVSIKEK
-400 EREAALIELLEI
+400 EREAALIEFLEV
-412 SAEKARAEAAVE
+412 SAEKARAEAAVD

-433 RESKIELIRAEQ
+433 RESKVELIRAEQ

-450 RIGKEKIADAEVYTI
+450 RIAKEKTADAEVYTI

-482 TIILSEA
+482 TKILSEA
-489 LLVEAK
+489 LLVEAR

-508 NQTEP
+508 NQAEP

-523 LVEALPEVTKELM
+523 LVEALPEVTNELM

-543 SIRVLDLGS
+543 SIRVLDLGG
-552 NGGSGPGG
+552 NGGNGSSGS
-560 MNKILGSIINAGA
+560 MNRILGSIINAGA

-582 NFSDIDTTKIGQ
+582 NFSGIDTAKIGQ
-594 TIQDFAQGLKPNS
+594 TISDYAKGLNRNAVS
-607 TSISESI
+607 DSES
-614 PVSEEEPISETE
+614 
-626 PVAEAEPVAEDEPV
+626 
-640 VDAEPIS
+640 DAEPES
-647 DEQLVVEEETVVE
+647 
-660 AEPVAEDEPVSDEQ
+660 EPVSD
-674 PMAEEELV
+674 
-682 VEAEPIADEEPISEA
+682 
-697 VPISEEN
+697 
-704 DSV
+704 

>member
-1 MEGQQLFLVIVGGLI
+1 MGGQLFVLIVGGLI

-36 AALVISGGSKKRVV
+36 AALVISGGNKKRVV

-55 VNPITNVTQQ
+55 VNPITNVTQI

-96 FYVKIEPNEQD
+96 FYVKIEPNEAD
-107 VLKAVASLGE
+107 VLKAVASLGD
-117 KTLTPEAVNA
+117 KTLTPQAVNS

-187 LEALDENNRFDVVAI
+187 LESLDENNRFDVVAI
-202 QTIKK
+202 MTIKK

-213 TDTAKIEHENKVKRE
+213 TETAKIEHENKVRRE

-299 VQSAEIAQTQKI
+299 VKSAEIVQTQKI

-317 QEKLVQE
+317 QEKMVEE
-324 SEISQKQAI
+324 SEIAQKQAV
-333 EIAKVQQQQMVE
+333 EIARVQQQQTVE
-345 EAEIQRNLTVE
+345 EAEIQRTLTIE
-356 KAKIDQEASVKETEI
+356 KAKIDQEATVKETDI
-371 ERRIVLLDK
+371 ERKIILLDK
-380 EREEKEAEAQ
+380 ERAEKEAEAE
-390 NEILVSIKEK
+390 NTILVSIKEK
-400 EREAALIELLEI
+400 EREAALIEFLEV
-412 SAEKARAEAAVE
+412 SAEKARAEAAVD

-433 RESKIELIRAEQ
+433 RESKVELIRAEQ

-450 RIGKEKIADAEVYTI
+450 RIAKEKTADAEVYTI

-482 TIILSEA
+482 TKILSEA
-489 LLVEAK
+489 LLVEAR

-508 NQTEP
+508 NQAEP

-523 LVEALPEVTKELM
+523 LVEALPEVTNELM

-543 SIRVLDLGS
+543 SIRVLDLGG
-552 NGGSGPGG
+552 NGGGNGSSGS
-560 MNKILGSIINAGA
+560 MNRILGSIINAGA

-582 NFSDIDTTKIGQ
+582 NFSGIDTARIGQ
-594 TIQDFAQGLKPNS
+594 TISDYAKGLNRNAVS
-607 TSISESI
+607 DSESDAEPESD
-614 PVSEEEPISETE
+614 PVSE
-626 PVAEAEPVAEDEPV
+626 
-640 VDAEPIS
+640 
-647 DEQLVVEEETVVE
+647 
-660 AEPVAEDEPVSDEQ
+660 
-674 PMAEEELV
+674 
-682 VEAEPIADEEPISEA
+682 
-697 VPISEEN
+697 
-704 DSV
+704 

>member
-1 MEGQQLFLVIVGGLI
+1 MADLFFIIVGGLV

-55 VNPITNVTQQ
+55 VNPITNVTQI

-107 VLKAVASLGE
+107 VLKAVASLGD
-117 KTLTPEAVNA
+117 KTLTPQAVNS

-187 LEALDENNRFDVVAI
+187 LESLDENNRFDVVAI
-202 QTIKK
+202 MTIKK

-213 TDTAKIEHENKVKRE
+213 TETAKIEHENKVKRE
-228 EDRLL
+228 EDRLF

-299 VQSAEIAQTQKI
+299 VKSAEIVQTQKI

-317 QEKLVQE
+317 QERMVQE
-324 SEISQKQAI
+324 SEISQKQAV
-333 EIAKVQQQQMVE
+333 EIARVQQQQTVE
-345 EAEIQRNLTVE
+345 EAEIQRNLTIE
-356 KAKIDQEASVKETEI
+356 KAKIDQEATIKETDI
-371 ERRIVLLDK
+371 ERKIILLDK
-380 EREEKEAEAQ
+380 ERAEKEAEAA
-390 NEILVSIKEK
+390 NTILVSIKEK
-400 EREAALIELLEI
+400 EREAALIEFLEV

-450 RIGKEKIADAEVYTI
+450 RIAKEKTADAEVYTI

-482 TIILSEA
+482 TKILSEA
-489 LLVEAK
+489 LLVEAR

-508 NQTEP
+508 NQAEP

-523 LVEALPEVTKELM
+523 LVEALPQVTTELM

-543 SIRVLDLGS
+543 SIRVLDLGG
-552 NGGSGPGG
+552 NGGGNGSSGS
-560 MNKILGSIINAGA
+560 MNRILGSIVNAGA

-582 NFSDIDTTKIGQ
+582 NFSGIDTAKIGQ
-594 TIQDFAQGLKPNS
+594 TISDYARGLNRNTVS
-607 TSISESI
+607 DSESD
-614 PVSEEEPISETE
+614 SESE
-626 PVAEAEPVAEDEPV
+626 
-640 VDAEPIS
+640 S
-647 DEQLVVEEETVVE
+647 DS
-660 AEPVAEDEPVSDEQ
+660 VSD
-674 PMAEEELV
+674 
-682 VEAEPIADEEPISEA
+682 
-697 VPISEEN
+697 
-704 DSV
+704 